1 MRLEI
6 ARLANISWL
15 QVPDLWASI
24 LRMNV
29 STRTGSQTRS
39 QAASA
44 SASAA
49 DALPLPELDW
59 PPKLFDDEAACQ

>member
-44 SASAA
+44 SAA